1 MLGNYHSLLS
11 PYAIL
16 VIIGIYFSV
25 LIAISYFTGK
35 NSSNSKFFLAGRNA
49 PWILVSIGMIGASLS
64 GVTFISVPGKV
75 GVDGANKF
83 FSYLQFVMGNLAGY
97 LVIGSVLLPLYYKHN
112 LTSIYGYLEKRLGFS
127 SYKTGATF
135 FLISR
140 GVGSALRLYLA
151 AIVLHNFCTAPLGL
165 PFGATVFLTIG
176 LIYLYTAK
184 GGINT
189 ILYTDVLLTFSMLSA
204 LVMCIVIISK
214 SLGNNVIEMAQQ
226 VYHSEYSQ
234 IFFFQDGWSDPNNFF
249 KQFLSGALI
258 AIVMTGLDQDMMQK
272 NLSCR
277 TLKDSQ
283 KNMFIFC
290 INLVIVVTLFLTLGA
305 SLYLYA
311 EKQNIPLPE
320 LSDELF
326 PMLAMQYLGVT
337 VCILFFVGL
346 IASTYS
352 SSDSALTALT
362 TSICIDFLDLEKKNY
377 PERKNKR
384 IRSMVHLGISVV
396 LFMIIMV
403 FYYTNNSA
411 VINLVFKIAGLTYG
425 PLLGLFSF
433 AIFTKHIPNNKW
445 VPWIC
450 ILCPLITWALDYN
463 SAWLFGGFQFGF
475 LNLALNGLL
484 IFIGLRIV
492 SVGKVSHS
500 I

>member
-1 MLGNYHSLLS
+1 M
-11 PYAIL
+11 
-16 VIIGIYFSV
+16 
-25 LIAISYFTGK
+25 
-35 NSSNSKFFLAGRNA
+35 
-49 PWILVSIGMIGASLS
+49 
-64 GVTFISVPGKV
+64 
-75 GVDGANKF
+75 
-83 FSYLQFVMGNLAGY
+83 
-97 LVIGSVLLPLYYKHN
+97 N
-112 LTSIYGYLEKRLGFS
+112 LT
-127 SYKTGATF
+127 
-135 FLISR
+135 
-140 GVGSALRLYLA
+140 
-151 AIVLHNFCTAPLGL
+151 
-165 PFGATVFLTIG
+165 
-176 LIYLYTAK
+176 
-184 GGINT
+184 
-189 ILYTDVLLTFSMLSA
+189 D
-204 LVMCIVIISK
+204 
-214 SLGNNVIEMAQQ
+214 SL
-226 VYHSEYSQ
+226 
-234 IFFFQDGWSDPNNFF
+234 
-249 KQFLSGALI
+249 
-258 AIVMTGLDQDMMQK
+258 
-272 NLSCR
+272 
-277 TLKDSQ
+277 
-283 KNMFIFC
+283 
-290 INLVIVVTLFLTLGA
+290 
-305 SLYLYA
+305 
-311 EKQNIPLPE
+311 
-320 LSDELF
+320 
-326 PMLAMQYLGVT
+326 LAMQYLGVT

-384 IRSMVHLGISVV
+384 IRSMVHLSISVV

-450 ILCPLITWALDYN
+450 IICPLITWVLDYN

>member
-1 MLGNYHSLLS
+1 
-11 PYAIL
+11 
-16 VIIGIYFSV
+16 
-25 LIAISYFTGK
+25 
-35 NSSNSKFFLAGRNA
+35 
-49 PWILVSIGMIGASLS
+49 
-64 GVTFISVPGKV
+64 
-75 GVDGANKF
+75 
-83 FSYLQFVMGNLAGY
+83 
-97 LVIGSVLLPLYYKHN
+97 
-112 LTSIYGYLEKRLGFS
+112 
-127 SYKTGATF
+127 
-135 FLISR
+135 
-140 GVGSALRLYLA
+140 
-151 AIVLHNFCTAPLGL
+151 
-165 PFGATVFLTIG
+165 
-176 LIYLYTAK
+176 
-184 GGINT
+184 
-189 ILYTDVLLTFSMLSA
+189 MLSA

-384 IRSMVHLGISVV
+384 IRSMVHLSISVV

-450 ILCPLITWALDYN
+450 IICPLVTWVLDYN